1 MVLKTEAAGILTASR
16 GNYKQEVLLAAPSG
30 FCEVS
35 TPCNNGG
42 ISRQSGPDC
51 ALYCIVRCEQE
62 SMISEPTDRGHPVRQ
77 RAQHA
82 SNLSRKNPLGVRAA
96 RSGGQDVRDPSTLL
110 IDSAGKVF
118 VVAILP

>member
-1 MVLKTEAAGILTASR
+1 MALKTEAAGILTASC

-30 FCEVS
+30 FCKVS

-42 ISRQSGPDC
+42 IRRQGWPDC

-77 RAQHA
+77 RAPPA
-82 SNLSRKNPLGVRAA
+82 PILAERIRRVFALRAQA
-96 RSGGQDVRDPSTLL
+96 DRM
-110 IDSAGKVF
+110 SA
-118 VVAILP
+118 IRQRY